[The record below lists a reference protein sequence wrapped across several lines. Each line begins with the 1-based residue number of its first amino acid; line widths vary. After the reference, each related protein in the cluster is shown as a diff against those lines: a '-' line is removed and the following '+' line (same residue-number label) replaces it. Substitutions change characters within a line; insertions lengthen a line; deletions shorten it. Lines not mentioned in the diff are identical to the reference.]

1 MHSWGTLKH
10 KIYEFYMN
18 RSWMD
23 KQKVRTNRAS
33 YRESGYSQETP
44 VLYVIRKLKLLKL
57 VYDYTD
63 SQLIVEIMSTAPA
76 YWNQVLD
83 SQRCVD
89 MDDFLNGIKYH
100 EDALMSTY
108 STGDTSLEKRVRQ
121 LEVSMKP
128 PQNFC
133 YRPRQNRGNN
143 NTGPGR
149 DFPSNAHANLV
160 GYHPSL
166 EKPRWPRDDSVVS
179 KGRTPE
185 DAGARPCRHCSSPK
199 HWDYDCPHAHN
210 GAKQVKVNFAN
221 PDYS

>member
-23 KQKVRTNRAS
+23 KQKVRANRAS
-33 YRESGYSQETP
+33 YRESGYSQEAP

-108 STGDTSLEKRVRQ
+108 STGDTSLEKRIRQ

-128 PQNFC
+128 PQNFR
-133 YRPRQNRGNN
+133 YRPCQNRGNN
-143 NTGPGR
+143 NIGPGR
-149 DFPSNAHANLV
+149 DFPSNVHANLV

-166 EKPRWPRDDSVVS
+166 EKTSLAQR
-179 KGRTPE
+179 
-185 DAGARPCRHCSSPK
+185 
-199 HWDYDCPHAHN
+199 
-210 GAKQVKVNFAN
+210 
-221 PDYS
+221 